1 MVATTGAATSR
12 FGYPLESN
20 PVPLNPATPSSLP
33 ASIDERFPFP
43 PPSDRVLDLDLD
55 LDRVLNDGFFPTIPP
70 VAVVVVGNDA
80 PPTPN
85 LVGYVSLTT
94 SVRPGFTLPVP
105 PSSSST
111 SV

>member
-20 PVPLNPATPSSLP
+20 PVPLDPTLPSSLL

-55 LDRVLNDGFFPTIPP
+55 RVLNEGFFPTIPP
-70 VAVVVVGNDA
+70 VAAADDDDD

-111 SV
+111 SA

>member
-1 MVATTGAATSR
+1 M
-12 FGYPLESN
+12 
-20 PVPLNPATPSSLP
+20 
-33 ASIDERFPFP
+33 DERFPFP

-55 LDRVLNDGFFPTIPP
+55 LDRVLNEGFFPTIPP
-70 VAVVVVGNDA
+70 VADDDDDDDG